1 MRHSSVPRRT
11 RSRPF
16 VLGRQAGRDTPGL
29 PASAREVPALRRPSA
44 RTYLTRR
51 GEFVTVI
58 AADSRGSRLVPAAD
72 GYKSRASG
80 FTAHLPSSLGQPVEL
95 KRGREWI

>member
-1 MRHSSVPRRT
+1 MSVRILSAALAVAVCACAGALGGATRVHAASRMRHSSVPRRT

-16 VLGRQAGRDTPGL
+16 VLGRRAGRGTPGL

-51 GEFVTVI
+51 GEFVTVTN
-58 AADSRGSRLVPAAD
+58 AGKVYYFLRP
-72 GYKSRASG
+72 
-80 FTAHLPSSLGQPVEL
+80 
-95 KRGREWI
+95 